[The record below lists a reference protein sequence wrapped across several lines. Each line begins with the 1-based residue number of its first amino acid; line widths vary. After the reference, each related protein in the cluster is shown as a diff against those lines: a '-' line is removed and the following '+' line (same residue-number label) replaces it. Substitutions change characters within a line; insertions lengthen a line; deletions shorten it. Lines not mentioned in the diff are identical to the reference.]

1 VIIDELGLQVR
12 LVKENAIISPTSR
25 SSEKL
30 MHGLKVLI
38 AKNFLDNL
46 SEETSKGMREKAEQ
60 GHWPSYAPLGYVNNR
75 ETRVIEVDPNKA
87 PLIAKMFEAYASG
100 SYSLKQIVQIAGD
113 SGLLHHRSGKRL
125 AKSEIHRIP
134 IYCGEF
140 VWKGR
145 IHAGKHTPIISK
157 ELFDTVQEV
166 SKSSS
171 RPRATKRSFAFS
183 GLLTC
188 GLCGCWMTAEEKKSR
203 YVYYHCTG
211 FKGQC
216 GNTYIREDRLSNLLG
231 EIVRA
236 IEIPDD
242 LAAKIGIALQESH
255 RDIEKFHR
263 EALEKLHTQYA
274 AVQERLD
281 RAYDDKLAGK
291 IDEEFWTRKSRQWQT
306 ELREIRLSMARYESA
321 TKKNYELG
329 ISILELARKAHQ
341 CTYGR
346 TTPKDEDCLIP
357 CYRTAPSRAEA
368 FVPHTVSPSTSWR
381 GKTNS
386 RTGVPNGIRTRV
398 AALKARCPRPTRRWG
413 RMRKQH

>member
-1 VIIDELGLQVR
+1 MAIDELGLEVR
-12 LVKENAIISPTSR
+12 LVKKNSIISPTSR

-46 SEETSKGMREKAEQ
+46 SEETSKGMSEKAEQ
-60 GHWPSYAPLGYVNNR
+60 GHWPSYAPIGYLNNR
-75 ETRVIEVDPNKA
+75 ESRVIEVDPMKA

-100 SYSLKQIVQIAGD
+100 SYSLKQIVQLAGY

-125 AKSEIHRIP
+125 AKSEIHGILHNP

-145 IHAGKHTPIISK
+145 IHVGKHTPIISR

-166 SKSSS
+166 FKSSS

-188 GLCGCWMTAEEKKSR
+188 GLCGCSMTAEEKKGR

-216 GNTYIREDRLSNLLG
+216 GNTYIREDRLSDLLG

-242 LAAKIGIALQESH
+242 LAAKIAVAIQESH

-263 EALEKLHTQYA
+263 EAIEKLHT
-274 AVQERLD
+274 
-281 RAYDDKLAGK
+281 
-291 IDEEFWTRKSRQWQT
+291 
-306 ELREIRLSMARYESA
+306 
-321 TKKNYELG
+321 
-329 ISILELARKAHQ
+329 
-341 CTYGR
+341 
-346 TTPKDEDCLIP
+346 
-357 CYRTAPSRAEA
+357 
-368 FVPHTVSPSTSWR
+368 
-381 GKTNS
+381 
-386 RTGVPNGIRTRV
+386 
-398 AALKARCPRPTRRWG
+398 
-413 RMRKQH
+413 

>member
-368 FVPHTVSPSTSWR
+368 FVPHTVDILARKDKFENWR
-381 GKTNS
+381 PQRDSNPCCRIES
-386 RTGVPNGIRTRV
+386 AVS
-398 AALKARCPRPTRRWG
+398 
-413 RMRKQH
+413 